1 MPTTGKVFSLHHSAT
16 ISYYFDKIFTPN
28 AFEMT
33 LLSNDI
39 KLHAIDWT
47 FMTLSAVEREIDN
60 IFFVKF
66 QVWWQK
72 TSISPHF
79 ISTSISVCNAQ
90 SFPDHL
96 SKSHNNLKASPF
108 RTIEVFKG
116 TIIEK
121 WIWLTADVWHAEI
134 GVAISFGTTERGVN

>member
-1 MPTTGKVFSLHHSAT
+1 M
-16 ISYYFDKIFTPN
+16 SYVRGEPYPF
-28 AFEMT
+28 
-33 LLSNDI
+33 SNDV

-96 SKSHNNLKASPF
+96 SKSHNNLKTSPF
-108 RTIEVFKG
+108 RTIEVLKG
-116 TIIEK
+116 TIIEIFCQNNNLLLRSDVK
-121 WIWLTADVWHAEI
+121 KIPYLLLAYKYEMGDIWNCALDQK
-134 GVAISFGTTERGVN
+134 NN